1 MSVEELE
8 RIERIEAQRPVRG
21 DPNDGLS
28 GLIGLFSDLMTDD
41 EIDDMVAAIH
51 ADRER
56 DVPREV
62 DTSDWVVRG
71 TCSTRTP

>member
-8 RIERIEAQRPVRG
+8 RIERIEAQRPGRA

-28 GLIGLFSDLMTDD
+28 GLTGLFSDLMTDD
-41 EIDDMVAAIH
+41 EIDDMVAAIY

-62 DTSDWVVRG
+62 DTSDWVV
-71 TCSTRTP
+71 